1 MDLKDIDDVEKANE
15 GISMTLK
22 HPGTGEDT
30 DIVIRMRGFDSDV
43 VREAERSAYKK
54 MLKNK
59 ETATAADQL
68 EALRLAKV
76 KAAIIS
82 IEGLTDGGK
91 EIKTPAD
98 LEPYLSTSVGLVI
111 LEQVNSFA
119 NDRANLF
126 TEPFRG

>member
-1 MDLKDIDDVEKANE
+1 MDLKDIDVVEKANE
-15 GISMTLK
+15 GFSMTLK

-43 VREAERSAYKK
+43 VREAERATYKK
-54 MLKNK
+54 LMKRK
-59 ETATAADQL
+59 ETATTADQL

-82 IEGLTDGGK
+82 IEGLTDGDK
-91 EIKTPAD
+91 QIRTPAD

-126 TEPFRG
+126 TELSKG

>member
-1 MDLKDIDDVEKANE
+1 MDLKDIDVVEKANE
-15 GISMTLK
+15 GFSMVLK

-30 DIVIRMRGFDSDV
+30 DIVIRMRGFDSDA
-43 VREAERSAYKK
+43 VREAERATYKK
-54 MLKNK
+54 LMKRK
-59 ETATAADQL
+59 ETANTADQL

-91 EIKTPAD
+91 EIRTPAELD
-98 LEPYLSTSVGLVI
+98 PYLSTSVGLVI

-126 TEPFRG
+126 QEPSRD